1 MRPKPLLLGILLLSI
16 GLFLAIY
23 GERTYTVDVPKEE
36 AERLLQR
43 EYVVGQREVIETRA
57 LDPGTK
63 LSGRFR
69 VSVYM
74 EGGKSDVNFAIYDE
88 DGFRKYAEGNP
99 QAYPLLDRPKVEDLN
114 FSLPIKKSGRY
125 YLVFDNSH
133 SPLKKVVELE
143 LFNIRTVSYKEE
155 RKGYELNYVGGAI
168 AAIGLV
174 ALAYGILGKT
184 TIPWA

>member
-16 GLFLAIY
+16 GIFLALY
-23 GERTYTVDVPKEE
+23 GERTYTVDVPKKET
-36 AERLLQR
+36 ERLIR
-43 EYVVGQREVIETRA
+43 GEYIVGQREVIETRA
-57 LDPGTK
+57 LDPGTE
-63 LSGRFR
+63 LFGRFG

-74 EGGKSDVNFAIYDE
+74 EGGRSDVNFAVYDE
-88 DGFRKYAEGNP
+88 EGFRKYTESGA
-99 QAYPLLDRPKVEDLN
+99 QAYPLLDKPKAEGLN

-143 LFNIRTVSYKEE
+143 LFNSRTVSYKEE
-155 RKGYELNYVGGAI
+155 RKGYELNYAGGI
-168 AAIGLV
+168 VAAIGLV
-174 ALAYGILGKT
+174 ALVYGVLGKT

>member
-1 MRPKPLLLGILLLSI
+1 MKPKPLLLGILLLSI
-16 GLFLAIY
+16 GLLLAIY

-36 AERLLQR
+36 VEPLLHR

-63 LSGRFR
+63 LFGGFR

-74 EGGKSDVNFAIYDE
+74 EGGRGDINFAIYDE

-99 QAYPLLDRPKVEDLN
+99 GAYPLLDKPRSEGLN
-114 FSLPIKKSGRY
+114 FSLPIKRPGRH

-143 LFNIRTVSYKEE
+143 LFNSRTISYKEE
-155 RKGYELNYVGGAI
+155 RKGYELNYAGGAM

-174 ALAYGILGKT
+174 VLAYGVLGKT